1 MKLPATLYWQCRTLF
16 LKCPQFEEYRRL
28 CDFCNPQEELCF
40 LVEDIVQ
47 EKTRSALVESFL
59 NLLTQV
65 NETGEIL
72 LIFVKALQN
81 SCHPEK
87 TLWGALD
94 DLHTQIKAHQ
104 EQYRSCRPFIHS
116 SDENRLFKSILEI
129 DFDEQQD
136 EVTKALELQKSL
148 KRTAA
153 FLIHGE
159 EKFGQ
164 ETLVHRLSQLSE
176 LRNARRIKIKIAG
189 MGDVADLWNAVAAF
203 LTDSKQVS
211 NLSLDEVMLL
221 ISECLQS
228 QHLILIFT
236 EVHRTCIGF
245 LPELIEQFWQP
256 LLDIMILKETYLV
269 MFLVDNK
276 GKACQSGMPLAW
288 QVGQEEY
295 PKVPLHLPPTSR
307 FLQRKISQWLR
318 MAVAAEVVP
327 ESLSVDT
334 LLAESQG
341 GVPELVYQRICHYC
355 GCSWEGGL
363 AKWLIQ

>member
-1 MKLPATLYWQCRTLF
+1 MKLPATLYWQCRKLF
-16 LKCPQFEEYRRL
+16 LKCAQFEEYRRL
-28 CDFCNPQEELCF
+28 SDFCNPQEELYF

-47 EKTRSALVESFL
+47 EKTRGALVESCL
-59 NLLTQV
+59 NLLTQAD
-65 NETGEIL
+65 ESGDIL
-72 LIFVKALQN
+72 LIFVKALQD
-81 SCHPEK
+81 SCHSGR
-87 TLWGALD
+87 TLWSELN
-94 DLHTQIKAHQ
+94 DLYAQIKAHQ
-104 EQYRSCRPFIHS
+104 EKYHLCQPSIYSYN
-116 SDENRLFKSILEI
+116 ENRIFKSILEI

-136 EVTKALELQKSL
+136 EVTKAIELQKSL

-176 LRNARRIKIKIAG
+176 LRNGRRIKIKMTG
-189 MGDVADLWNAVAAF
+189 MGEVSDLWNAVATS
-203 LTDSKQVS
+203 LTGSKQVR
-211 NLSLDEVMLL
+211 NLSLDEVMPL

-228 QHLILIFT
+228 QHLIFIFT

-245 LPELIEQFWQP
+245 LPELIEHFWRP
-256 LLDIMILKETYLV
+256 MVDIVNLKETYLV

-276 GKACQSGMPLAW
+276 GKVCKSGMPLAW
-288 QVGQEEY
+288 QICQQEY
-295 PKVPLHLPPTSR
+295 PKVPLHLPPTNR
-307 FLQRKISQWLR
+307 FLQKKLYQWLR
-318 MAVAAEVVP
+318 MAIAAEVVP
-327 ESLSVDT
+327 ESLSVET
-334 LLAESQG
+334 LLQESQG